1 MEDEAR
7 IMLVAIK
14 AKNENGGFY
23 VGFVP
28 EELDDAE
35 LRVACAEL
43 GIEPEQMLPLGDWRT
58 STQNVAVAFVPFPQ
72 SPLWTAIQEPSL
84 S

>member
-1 MEDEAR
+1 MEPEAR
-7 IMLVAIK
+7 ITLVAIK
-14 AKNENGGFY
+14 AKNEHGGFY

-28 EELDDAE
+28 DELDEPQVQA
-35 LRVACAEL
+35 AFAEL

-72 SPLWTAIQEPSL
+72 SSLWRAIQEPSL